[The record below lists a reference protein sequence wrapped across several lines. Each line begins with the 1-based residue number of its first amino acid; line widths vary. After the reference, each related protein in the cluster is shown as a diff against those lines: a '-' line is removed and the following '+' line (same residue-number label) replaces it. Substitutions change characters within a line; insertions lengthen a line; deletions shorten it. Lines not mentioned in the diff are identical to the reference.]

1 MKHII
6 SAILAIAMLCALL
19 PLTLAVGAAP
29 LPANTVVAGPSL
41 TGSAGSSAD
50 VKIGDTTYSVVIGT
64 TGFQKVADALAALPA
79 GGTLMLAPG
88 TYSESV
94 TITKDVTIL
103 GPKAGIDPNVRG
115 ASLTDDWTRNPAR
128 GKDEAVLTV
137 SWHVGINATENKVYD
152 CKNVTI
158 DGITISGAGMLRSNY
173 GAQGGIT
180 LNYKNILV
188 RGYTTNG
195 NGPFYCYSYYP
206 DKSTN
211 DYSRTLVA
219 QNIRFEG
226 QTTAPGFNLT
236 VDSLDAS
243 GIYFDSASTA
253 KMFTFLSLSTKV
265 QAGGDATFTV
275 RDSMFRQKTNQVLN
289 CNLTPDAG
297 GHKFNANIAK
307 CGKVT
312 VNIEGNVF
320 ANNDSAA
327 ASNNNII
334 VPQIK
339 TDNVFF
345 NIKNNVFTQS
355 GTASANFIAIHGA
368 TGALALGEKFVIENN
383 KFINIPTA
391 LNIGASTTPFDL
403 SGNYFETAEGTP
415 AKPVV
420 VGLDKTEWWY
430 MDADLKTTSNAI
442 ADTLDG
448 VPNVGTVDK
457 TALTLTDSVTTDSYK
472 VTITT
477 AAYNEVSLYADR
489 ELTKSLPNPVR
500 LYSETNTF
508 YIKISSANREKFQV
522 YTATVKTTAPDLLSF
537 DPATELRWFGRTYA
551 QDGAYFFN
559 WSASGFEFNFKGS
572 GATATIAS
580 NAPGGS
586 NTAYLKIY
594 VDGVEQP
601 DVALTK
607 ANQTVTLAKG
617 LDPNAEHTVKVV
629 KRTNARS
636 SSAALLSLTLTD
648 GDKLAPPAAP
658 TRLIEF
664 IGDSITVGYA
674 TVANGSTTWSTAT
687 EDATKTYA
695 SQIAEAFYADYM
707 VTAISGRGV
716 VRNTGGDTDKLLP
729 AIYGRLDEYNNPGVE
744 YDFARQ
750 PDVIVINLGTNDASG
765 NNSSLT
771 ADEFRTGLK
780 AFLKDVR
787 AKNPDAEIIYAYGMM
802 SIKYY
807 KDMQAVV
814 DELAAEG
821 DSHIRFLKL
830 HACRGNEMAI
840 GHPTAEA
847 YISRGEALI
856 EQIAAATGWVAGV
869 DPAPETQ
876 PPETTPAT
884 PDDTSDGTPEG
895 TTPAQPAD
903 TPEGTT
909 PAGTTPADTDDGGCG
924 SAALPLATLAA
935 VTAAGAVL
943 GKKKKE
949 N

>member
-1 MKHII
+1 MKHLI
-6 SAILAIAMLCALL
+6 SAILAIAMMCALVPMTLSVSAAAL
-19 PLTLAVGAAP
+19 PD
-29 LPANTVVAGPSL
+29 NTVVVAASL
-41 TGSAGSSAD
+41 TGASGSSAE

-64 TGFQKVADALAALPA
+64 TGFAKLSEALEDVPA
-79 GGTLMLAPG
+79 GGTILLAPG
-88 TYSESV
+88 TYSEQV

-103 GPKAGIDPNVRG
+103 GPKHGIDPNVRG
-115 ASLTDDWTRNPAR
+115 ASLADDWTRNPAR
-128 GKDEAVLTV
+128 GSDEAMLTTN
-137 SWHVGINATENKVYD
+137 WHVGINATDKKVYD
-152 CKNVTI
+152 CHNVTI
-158 DGITISGAGMLRSNY
+158 DGIAISGAGMLRSNY
-173 GAQGGIT
+173 GAEGSIT

-188 RGYTTNG
+188 TGYTTSN

-211 DYSRTLVA
+211 NYSRTLNA
-219 QNIRFEG
+219 ENIRFEKL
-226 QTTAPGFNLT
+226 TTAPGFNLT
-236 VDSLDAS
+236 VDTLNAS
-243 GIYFDSASTA
+243 GIYFDSASTG
-253 KMFTFLSLSTKV
+253 KMFAALTVSSKV
-265 QAGGDATFTV
+265 QAGGNADITV

-289 CNLTPDAG
+289 CNLTPESG

-312 VNIEGNVF
+312 VNIENNVF

-355 GTASANFIAIHGA
+355 GKASANFIAIHGA
-368 TGALALGEKFVIENN
+368 TDTRALGEKFVIEGN

-391 LNIGASTTPFDL
+391 LTMPNSTTPFDL
-403 SGNYFETAEGTP
+403 SANYFETAEGNP

-420 VGLDKTEWWY
+420 NGPDKTEWWY
-430 MDADLKTTSNAI
+430 MDADLKTKSTAI
-442 ADTLDG
+442 ADVLDG
-448 VPNVGTVDK
+448 VPSVGTVDK

-472 VTITT
+472 VTINT
-477 AAYNEVSLYADR
+477 ANYNEVSLYADK
-489 ELTKSLPNPVR
+489 ELTKPLSNPVK

-522 YTATVKTTAPDLLSF
+522 YTATVTTTAPDKLSF

-551 QDGAYFFN
+551 EEGGYFFN
-559 WSASGFEFNFKGS
+559 WSASGFEFSFRGS
-572 GATATIAS
+572 GAIATIAS
-580 NAPGGS
+580 NAPGGN
-586 NTAYLKIY
+586 NTAYIKIF

-601 DVALTK
+601 DVALTESS
-607 ANQTVTLAKG
+607 QTVTLAKN
-617 LDPNAEHTVKVV
+617 LDPNTEHTVKVV

-636 SSAALLSLTLTD
+636 SSAALVSLKLTD
-648 GDKLAPPAAP
+648 GQKLAPPAAP

-695 SQIAEAFYADYM
+695 SQIAQAFYADYT

-729 AIYGRLDEYNNPGVE
+729 AIYGKLDEYNNPGVE
-744 YDFARQ
+744 YDFAHQ

-771 ADEFRTGLK
+771 ATEFRQGLK

-802 SIKYY
+802 TTKYL
-807 KDMQAVV
+807 KDMQTVV
-814 DELAAEG
+814 EELAAEG
-821 DSHIRFLKL
+821 DSHIRFVKL
-830 HACRGNEMAI
+830 QSCSTTERAI
-840 GHPTAEA
+840 NHPTAEA
-847 YISRGEALI
+847 YISRGVALMEAI
-856 EQIAAATGWVAGV
+856 TDATGWKVNEEPV
-869 DPAPETQ
+869 VETL
-876 PPETTPAT
+876 PPETTPESPA
-884 PDDTSDGTPEG
+884 E
-895 TTPAQPAD
+895 TTPAPTQPD
-903 TPEGTT
+903 ETT
-909 PAGTTPADTDDGGCG
+909 PAITTPVTTDKTGGCG
-924 SAALPLATLAA
+924 SAALPLATLGVAM
-935 VTAAGAVL
+935 AAGAVL

-949 N
+949 NNK